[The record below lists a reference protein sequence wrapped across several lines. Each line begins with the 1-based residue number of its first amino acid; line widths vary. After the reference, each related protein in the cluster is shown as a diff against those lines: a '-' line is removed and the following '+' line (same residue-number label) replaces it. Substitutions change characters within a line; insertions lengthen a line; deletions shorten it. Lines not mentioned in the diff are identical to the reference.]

1 MLLFDRVQQTAW
13 SAPAQLLRDADGQAL
28 LVLRKMAE
36 QPDMLEAMRQYL
48 RDEEARADARAR
60 QRSVLARRDAMQ
72 GGVTVLAV
80 GVALSVFL
88 YMLAPNKPIWAVGL
102 ILILVGIVSAVFA
115 YTRPINSVDGES
127 AT

>member
-1 MLLFDRVQQTAW
+1 M
-13 SAPAQLLRDADGQAL
+13 
-28 LVLRKMAE
+28 
-36 QPDMLEAMRQYL
+36 
-48 RDEEARADARAR
+48 
-60 QRSVLARRDAMQ
+60 LARRDAMQ